1 MAEQTKKVSLK
12 WLIVLF
18 PEHNE
23 YSVVPTNWV
32 TKNELTQVNY
42 CYWPPGTVNSDVIQK
57 ADEPGLTW
65 KMYRVKIYGGNKTFD
80 NFNKAWH
87 QQVIIE
93 DSSNETGNEENMIL
107 RHKQKGKLMSQNVLF
122 NVTDESDNDND
133 NSYNIM
139 AQSSS
144 ATLNIV
150 KPLFVKSNSNALIV
164 SSLET
169 DNRMSYLLNQST
181 SSATDTSVEPI
192 ASCSSLTEKDNYQQ
206 LSELMP
212 PEPKHI
218 CSTTDFSL
226 QSSNTMNTLNQSV
239 LQQKN
244 YDPTMNM
251 MLNRILLKVENIEKI
266 LSKHKNENK
275 NALLDNSFLSKFPI
289 DNVEGFLLIETCIS
303 NEIDFVSKLEYFIRS
318 IGGRDGKEH
327 IRRSLTKLFTNSY
340 AGKCTWTGR
349 GKNIITKVGDSELI
363 RIFTIIKDNAKKPM
377 TNSDVEIEI
386 AEWLRRANTRVQR
399 DKLNE

>member
-93 DSSNETGNEENMIL
+93 DSSNETGNEENMTL

-226 QSSNTMNTLNQSV
+226 Q
-239 LQQKN
+239 
-244 YDPTMNM
+244 
-251 MLNRILLKVENIEKI
+251 
-266 LSKHKNENK
+266 
-275 NALLDNSFLSKFPI
+275 
-289 DNVEGFLLIETCIS
+289 
-303 NEIDFVSKLEYFIRS
+303 EYFIRS

-363 RIFTIIKDNAKKPM
+363 RILTKVIKDNAKKPM

-386 AEWLRRANTRVQR
+386 AEWLRRTNTRVQG

>member
-1 MAEQTKKVSLK
+1 
-12 WLIVLF
+12 IGF
-18 PEHNE
+18 PEHTE

-57 ADEPGLTW
+57 SDEPGLTW
-65 KMYRVKIYGGNKTFD
+65 KMYSVKIYGGNKTFD

-93 DSSNETGNEENMIL
+93 DSSNETGNEENMTL
-107 RHKQKGKLMSQNVLF
+107 RHKQKGKLISQNVLF

-150 KPLFVKSNSNALIV
+150 KPLF
-164 SSLET
+164 
-169 DNRMSYLLNQST
+169 
-181 SSATDTSVEPI
+181 
-192 ASCSSLTEKDNYQQ
+192 
-206 LSELMP
+206 LMP

-244 YDPTMNM
+244 YDPTTNM
-251 MLNRILLKVENIEKI
+251 MLNRVLLKVENIEKF

-289 DNVEGFLLIETCIS
+289 DNVEGFLLVETCIS

-363 RIFTIIKDNAKKPM
+363 RILTKVIKDNAKKPM